1 VSRLKQSIEH
11 SFLDEDRV
19 LRNIERNVSKRHFS
33 IPNKPVLTMIAASLI
48 LALLITTTSLM
59 APTNIVAGLLTVDI
73 NPSLRIELN
82 KDYTVLNAIAQNPE
96 AASMNLSI
104 LKGMKIQDALKE
116 FVKQAIKD
124 GYIDTL
130 SLTEDYMLVTT
141 ISLNGK
147 DETFNINLKDMLT
160 QLQKEQSLMSDVQLA
175 LMEAK
180 ETDLEEAEKSNTPLW
195 LYVLSNKNPDTLSA
209 STSNVQGYF
218 EDTALKT
225 KFETEYGEVLQDT
238 HIVNTNDIQEAM
250 NELSKSGIDVSAY
263 QTRLNQPSV
272 DLKQLKAELLVL
284 LEQSEKD
291 EQTEVKKP
299 EVSEEKEEVSEAIES
314 SFATLLIKEGEK
326 ETESH
331 EEEANET
338 HSNDD

>member
-19 LRNIERNVSKRHFS
+19 LRNIERNVRKRNFM
-33 IPNKPVLTMIAASLI
+33 IPSRPVLSIIAASLI

-59 APTNIVAGLLTVDI
+59 APTNVVAGLLTVDI

-82 KDYTVLNAIAQNPE
+82 KDYTVLKAIAQNPE
-96 AASMNLSI
+96 AASMNLGV

-130 SLTEDYMLVTT
+130 TLTEDYMLVTT

-147 DETFNINLKDMLT
+147 DETFNINLKDLLT

-175 LMEAK
+175 LMEVK
-180 ETDLEEAEKSNTPLW
+180 ETDLKEAEKSNTPLW
-195 LYVLSNKNPDTLSA
+195 LYVLSGKKPDTLSA
-209 STSNVQGYF
+209 ATSNVQGYF

-238 HIVNTNDIQEAM
+238 HLVNTDDIQEAM
-250 NELSKSGIDVSAY
+250 NELSKSGVDVSAY
-263 QTRLNQPSV
+263 QSRLNQPGV

-291 EQTEVKKP
+291 DQ
-299 EVSEEKEEVSEAIES
+299 S
-314 SFATLLIKEGEK
+314 STITPLVKEGENQ
-326 ETESH
+326 TESH
-331 EEEANET
+331 DEEKNET